1 MILINPFLDETNQ
14 RPLISG
20 LLNYKVYWLQH
31 GVTKDNISDWMFKYQ
46 KDLSLIV
53 TVSDEESKSFLDE
66 GYGYDE
72 SIIQN
77 LGFPRFDNLE
87 KNENKQILIIPTW
100 RKNITGNKGVFMNST
115 YFNNL
120 NSFLNSSELLNMVEK
135 GYKIAFKPHP
145 ELLNYIKN
153 DGEITEERFVD
164 LFDIPDEI
172 YVALDE
178 SYQDL
183 LNNSSVL
190 ITDYSS
196 VFFDFAYLKKPV
208 IYYHPENDEYHY
220 EGSYFDYETM
230 GFGDVFKT
238 SEGLFEKLDEYVDN
252 GCVMEAEYQ
261 KRVDGFFTHTDQNN
275 CKRVYDWIL
284 DN

>member
-1 MILINPFLDETNQ
+1 
-14 RPLISG
+14 
-20 LLNYKVYWLQH
+20 
-31 GVTKDNISDWMFKYQ
+31 
-46 KDLSLIV
+46 
-53 TVSDEESKSFLDE
+53 
-66 GYGYDE
+66 
-72 SIIQN
+72 
-77 LGFPRFDNLE
+77 
-87 KNENKQILIIPTW
+87 
-100 RKNITGNKGVFMNST
+100 MNST